1 MNDETS
7 DDAPWQ
13 SLRLGIGAILLVVGG
28 LALFLLDSS
37 THTSTAQSAVPI
49 FSHPP

>member
-13 SLRLGIGAILLVVGG
+13 SLRLGVGAVLLVMGG

-37 THTSTAQSAVPI
+37 THTSTAQSAVAI
-49 FSHPP
+49 FSQPP

>member
-13 SLRLGIGAILLVVGG
+13 SLRLGVGAVLLVMGG

-37 THTSTAQSAVPI
+37 THTSTAQSAVAI
-49 FSHPP
+49 FSHHP